1 MRARSSA
8 FAKRVKV
15 SSRSNGASAAPDV
28 HVEDVSG
35 FEPVPGAVEIS
46 GWVQSALAAVAC
58 REISIRIVGEA
69 ESAALNERYRGH
81 AGPTNVLAFAGPD
94 PVSGPEPLLLGDIVI
109 CAPVVAREAVEQ
121 GKPIDA
127 HWAHIAIHGVLHLLG
142 FEHDS
147 EAGAEAMERHEAA
160 LLADLG
166 FNDPYR

>member
-1 MRARSSA
+1 M
-8 FAKRVKV
+8 
-15 SSRSNGASAAPDV
+15 SSRSNDASAAPDV

-46 GWVQSALAAVAC
+46 GWVQSALAAAAC

-69 ESAALNERYRGH
+69 ESAALNERYRGR

>member
-15 SSRSNGASAAPDV
+15 SSRSNDVSAAPDV

-46 GWVQSALAAVAC
+46 GWVQSALAAAAC

-69 ESAALNERYRGH
+69 ESAALNERYRGR